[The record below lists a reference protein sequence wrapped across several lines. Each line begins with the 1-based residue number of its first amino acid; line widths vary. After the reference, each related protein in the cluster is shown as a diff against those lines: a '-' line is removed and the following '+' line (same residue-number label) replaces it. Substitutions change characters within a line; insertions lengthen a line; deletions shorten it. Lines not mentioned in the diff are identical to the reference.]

1 MIYESMHA
9 AAPPDLRAWLD
20 AHRAEVEAAALA
32 AAPKLIPPTPGTLPA
47 EPAARALRPG
57 DHGDVSAEVY
67 LGPGGVWAMQSA
79 PRPDDRWLIQPYG
92 ITISGAE
99 ARALPGEWVA
109 ARHDAG
115 RFGMGTKVVLLDA
128 GDGRGP
134 LPRVAKEVKGIR
146 WSLEAKIGRQ
156 VWHVSPSEDHPEHL
170 TMLLTGGNA
179 ARLSGGAGW
188 EAKLID
194 AGDAPRRSVA
204 KLSAGT
210 RAKVDG
216 IVLRLL
222 ARGQADAGMI
232 TTALIEPPNVH
243 TEYDTPSDAWTVA
256 ANVATAE
263 ERDAMF
269 YRTRSVV
276 DNALVRLER
285 AGKIHR
291 GEWGWISNSGGR

>member
-216 IVLRLL
+216 IVMSLIRRGTGSAAVMAEHL
-222 ARGQADAGMI
+222 ASAPDASYSEMEYGSPR
-232 TTALIEPPNVH
+232 AKWLI
-243 TEYDTPSDAWTVA
+243 A
-256 ANVATAE
+256 ANAATPE
-263 ERDAMF
+263 DREAMMG
-269 YRTRSVV
+269 RTRATV
-276 DNALVRLER
+276 DNALARLER
-285 AGKIHR
+285 AGRAHR
-291 GEWGWISNSGGR
+291 SGEGWRVS